1 MPQPS
6 SLCNNH
12 CTRRAL
18 SLCTELLLCLCVL
31 CLLALF
37 TLKAQAADNNY
48 QVEIS
53 APAPLKELLQNHLE
67 IIKWRDNPRMTPGEW
82 QRLFRAAP
90 KNIEQLLATEGYF
103 SPVIKPSLQEN
114 AATFIAKFQIDP
126 GAPALISSVDLQF
139 SGAITLQAASATP
152 NISQLR
158 ESWLLP
164 AEAIFR
170 QEDWTQAKRRLLSRL
185 LMERYPNASIRSS
198 KAEVDAK
205 THRVAL
211 SVAIDSGPVFRF
223 GGLRIQGLKRYQ
235 PAVIENL
242 NTIKPG
248 ELYQQSSLLALQTRL
263 LESGYFRN
271 VEVTA
276 DTDPNNAD
284 SASIHV
290 AVEENKAIKLG
301 VGAGYSTNT
310 GARVQLTVDHLNLLD
325 KGWRLTSSL
334 KLEQKEQS
342 ISALI
347 RLPTDSNNY
356 RDSLNTGLVRTSIAG
371 QTTTSGHAGV
381 NRTWGPRR
389 TEQTVGLSY
398 LIEQKQLDGA
408 PGTDTQVVTASYGVT
423 LRRTDNEFFPTRGY
437 LFNAQFAVAPF
448 DALSGGSFVQSYTK
462 AQGYYPLTRSTQLI
476 VRGELGMLTGN
487 NNAPASFLFRAGG
500 DQSVRGYAYQS
511 LGVKQANAIV
521 GGRYL
526 ATGSVEM
533 VQWLTERWGAAAF
546 VDFGNAA
553 NHVQELKPVFGY
565 GFGARWKSPIGPLG
579 ADIGYGQA
587 SKEFHFHF
595 NLGITF

>member
-6 SLCNNH
+6 NLNIH

-18 SLCTELLLCLCVL
+18 TTCTALLF
-31 CLLALF
+31 CLLAFF
-37 TLKAQAADNNY
+37 TSKVKADEHHY

-53 APAPLKELLQNHLE
+53 APAPLKELLQNHLD
-67 IIKWRDNPRMTPGEW
+67 ILKWRENPRMTPGEW
-82 QRLFRAAP
+82 QNLFRAAP

-103 SPVIKPSLQEN
+103 SPVITPTLQEN
-114 AATFIAKFQIDP
+114 SNTFTAKFQIDP
-126 GAPALISSVDLQF
+126 GAPALISTINLEF
-139 SGAITLQAASATP
+139 SGTITQQAANEMP

-158 ESWLLP
+158 TGWLLQTGTT
-164 AEAIFR
+164 FR
-170 QEDWTQAKRRLLSRL
+170 QEDWTQAKRHLLAHL
-185 LMERYPNASIRSS
+185 LTERYPNASLRSS

-205 THRVAL
+205 MHRVAL
-211 SVAIDSGPVFRF
+211 RVEIDSGPIFHF
-223 GGLRIQGLKRYQ
+223 GKLNIQGLKRYP

-242 NTIKPG
+242 NTIQPG
-248 ELYQQSSLLALQTRL
+248 EPYQQSSLLALQTRL

-276 DTDPNNAD
+276 DTDPNTANNAP
-284 SASIHV
+284 IRV
-290 AVEENKAIKLG
+290 VVEENKAIKLG

-310 GARVQLTVDHLNLLD
+310 GARVQLSVDHLNLLD

-347 RLPTDSNNY
+347 RLPTDGNNY
-356 RDSLNTGLVRTSIAG
+356 RDSLNTGLVRTAIAG
-371 QTTTSGHAGV
+371 QTTITGHASV
-381 NRTWGPRR
+381 NRTWGSRQ
-389 TEQTVGLSY
+389 TEQTVGLNY

-408 PGTDTQVVTASYGVT
+408 PITDTQVVTASYGIT
-423 LRRTDNEFFPTRGY
+423 LRHTDNEFLPTRGY

-448 DALSGGSFVQSYTK
+448 DALSGGRFLQSYTK
-462 AQGYYPLTRSTQLI
+462 AQGYYPLTHSTQLI
-476 VRGELGMLTGN
+476 IRGELGMLTGN

-511 LGVKQANAIV
+511 LGVKQADAIT

-526 ATGSVEM
+526 ATGSVEI
-533 VQWLTERWGAAAF
+533 VQWLTERWGVATF

-553 NHVQELKPVFGY
+553 NRVQDLKPVFGY

-587 SKEFHFHF
+587 SKAFHFHF
-595 NLGITF
+595 NLGVTF